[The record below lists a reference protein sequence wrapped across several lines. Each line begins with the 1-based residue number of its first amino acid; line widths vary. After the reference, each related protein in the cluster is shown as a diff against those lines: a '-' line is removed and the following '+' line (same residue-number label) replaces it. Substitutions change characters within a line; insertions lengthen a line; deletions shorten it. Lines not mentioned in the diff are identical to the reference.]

1 MEPDPYQGMI
11 TMKGKFI
18 LITLGVL
25 VLDHLTKARIST
37 SMNLFDAI
45 EIIPGYLRISY
56 VRNTGVAFGLFDGHP
71 SPWKP
76 YLLAAMAVVAVVVIV
91 VYSWHMPPARVL
103 LQSALAVTAGGIL
116 GNFLDRIMHGSV
128 VDFIE
133 FHIRDSFQWPTF
145 NVADSA
151 ITIGIAMLLID
162 ALKHSDHDV
171 SSEEADPMQQ

>member
-1 MEPDPYQGMI
+1 
-11 TMKGKFI
+11 MKGKFF

-25 VLDHLTKARIST
+25 ILDYLTKVRIST
-37 SMNLFDAI
+37 SMSLFDAI

-56 VRNTGVAFGLFDGHP
+56 VRNSGVAFGLFDGHP

-91 VYSWHMPPARVL
+91 VYSWHIPSARVL
-103 LQSALAVTAGGIL
+103 LQSALAATAGGIL
-116 GNFLDRIMHGSV
+116 GNFIDRIMHGSV

-133 FHIRDSFQWPTF
+133 FHIRDSFHWPTF

-162 ALKHSDHDV
+162 ALQHSDHDV
-171 SSEEADPMQQ
+171 SPEEADSVQQ

>member
-1 MEPDPYQGMI
+1 MI
-11 TMKGKFI
+11 AMKGKYF

-25 VLDHLTKARIST
+25 ILDHLTKARIST
-37 SMNLFDAI
+37 SMSLYDAI

-56 VRNTGVAFGLFDGHP
+56 VRNSGVAFGLFDGHP

-76 YLLAAMAVVAVVVIV
+76 YLLSAMAVVAVVVIA
-91 VYSWHMPPARVL
+91 VYSRRMPPTRVL
-103 LQSALAVTAGGIL
+103 LQSALAVTAGGII

-133 FHIRDSFQWPTF
+133 LHIRDSFHWPTF

-162 ALKHSDHDV
+162 ALKHSDHDINA
-171 SSEEADPMQQ
+171 EETDSVQE